1 MDKLPTPIE
10 IIEKILLELSK
21 LELREGEKEHLTEI
35 ASNLTDFHHAVK
47 NRLEAESK
55 PL

>member
-10 IIEKILLELSK
+10 IIERILAEIK
-21 LELREGEKEHLTEI
+21 KFDLREGEKDHLTEI

-47 NRLEAESK
+47 TRLESEK
-55 PL
+55 